1 MANPHPTPITADGSV
16 EKERELSAAI
26 AHPQTHARKDARRYI
41 WPQLQLLFVLSRSS
55 WIFLSNIGNNG
66 QV

>member
-1 MANPHPTPITADGSV
+1 MANPHPTPTTADGSV

-26 AHPQTHARKDARRYI
+26 AHSHTHARTDARRYI
-41 WPQLQLLFVLSRSS
+41 WPQLQLLFVLNRSC
-55 WIFLSNIGNNG
+55 WIFLSNTGNNG

>member
-1 MANPHPTPITADGSV
+1 MANPHPTPTTADGSV

-26 AHPQTHARKDARRYI
+26 AHSHTHARTDARRYI
-41 WPQLQLLFVLSRSS
+41 WPQLQFVLSRSC
-55 WIFLSNIGNNG
+55 WIFLSNTGNNG